1 MTKKQKWIRLVII
14 GMAITAFIVGAT
26 AAFAASGQVESE
38 SFTQSNGP
46 GPNGFGRHGG
56 FGDQSE
62 FLADALGIS
71 VDELQAAQQAAKEA
85 AVQQALDEGLITQ
98 EQADRML
105 AGEGRGFGPGGRGF
119 HGPRDSEIDYHAL
132 LADALGISVEELE
145 AAQQEAK
152 EAALQQALDDGVITQ
167 EQLDLMEARSALKD
181 YLDHESMMADIL
193 GLSVEE
199 LQAAREDGQS
209 MQDLLDE
216 AGLDQAAF
224 MEAIQ
229 AARTEAI
236 EQAVDDD
243 VITQAQADLLQSETG
258 PGLHGPG
265 FGGRGGFDG
274 HRGPRDNARPE
285 NLPNG
290 DSDLTAPG
298 ATDSL

>member
-1 MTKKQKWIRLVII
+1 
-14 GMAITAFIVGAT
+14 
-26 AAFAASGQVESE
+26 
-38 SFTQSNGP
+38 
-46 GPNGFGRHGG
+46 
-56 FGDQSE
+56 
-62 FLADALGIS
+62 
-71 VDELQAAQQAAKEA
+71 
-85 AVQQALDEGLITQ
+85 
-98 EQADRML
+98 
-105 AGEGRGFGPGGRGF
+105 
-119 HGPRDSEIDYHAL
+119 
-132 LADALGISVEELE
+132 
-145 AAQQEAK
+145 
-152 EAALQQALDDGVITQ
+152 
-167 EQLDLMEARSALKD
+167 
-181 YLDHESMMADIL
+181 
-193 GLSVEE
+193 
-199 LQAAREDGQS
+199 

-265 FGGRGGFDG
+265 FGGRGGRGGFDG